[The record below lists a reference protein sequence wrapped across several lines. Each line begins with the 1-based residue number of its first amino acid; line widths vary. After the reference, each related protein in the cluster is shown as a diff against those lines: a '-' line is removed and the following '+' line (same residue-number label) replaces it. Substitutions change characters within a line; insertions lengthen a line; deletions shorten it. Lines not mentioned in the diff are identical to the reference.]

1 MNNSFKLLSI
11 TLLALSLFACGSS
24 TETKK
29 HNFSLQTNAKNNVI
43 TLGETLNLSIKNP
56 KNETITA
63 VSYKINDKQV
73 SESFATND
81 LKLGVQTLTA
91 TISYDDTTADVS
103 TKITVLNNTKPK
115 IYTYKI
121 VNTYPHD
128 ITSYTQGL
136 EFYNGELYESTGQY
150 RESKLRKVD
159 YKTAEVLKNINLQS
173 QYFGEGLTV
182 LNDKIYQLTWREN
195 TGFVYDVNSFE
206 KLSSFTYGK
215 SNEGWGLC
223 NDGTRIFKSDGTENI
238 WLLNPETLAEEET
251 IQVYREKGKVVG
263 LNELEWVNGK
273 IYSNLYQFNGVAIIN
288 PKNGAMEAVI
298 DFSPLHKLV
307 TQHQGLDVLNG
318 IAYNPDTNTL
328 FVTGKRWD
336 KLFEVEIIEQ

>member
-11 TLLALSLFACGSS
+11 TLLALSLFTCGSN

-29 HNFSLQTNAKNNVI
+29 HNFSLQTNAKNNII

-91 TISYDDTTADVS
+91 TISYDNTTADVS

-298 DFSPLHKLV
+298 DFSPLRKLV

>member
-1 MNNSFKLLSI
+1 
-11 TLLALSLFACGSS
+11 
-24 TETKK
+24 
-29 HNFSLQTNAKNNVI
+29 
-43 TLGETLNLSIKNP
+43 
-56 KNETITA
+56 

-298 DFSPLHKLV
+298 DFSPLRKLV